1 MRERNW
7 VKVIEFFFFFLLGCV
22 INLLLLFLLRLDL

>member
-7 VKVIEFFFFFLLGCV
+7 VKVIEFFFLLGFV
-22 INLLLLFLLRLDL
+22 INLLLLNLLRLDL